1 AMCLPEERLLE
12 LWPDG
17 DHPNTVFGAVQST
30 IRGTESKPHVERID
44 EYFGLLPGDLALS
57 SFEDMLAQA
66 WLNASNKG
74 ITAETGLRQTAT
86 FSQLIN
92 IAAHSWEASVVLVD
106 VGPNLGALNRSAL
119 VAASDVVVPLAPDLF
134 SLQGLRNLGPS
145 LLEWREGW
153 KQRLSQLPENLG
165 PLPEGA
171 MTPIGYVIM
180 QHAMRL
186 DRPVLAY
193 GKWMKLI
200 PNAYHMRILGET
212 DDTPDD
218 PRLDDSCIATLK
230 NYRSLMP
237 LAMEA
242 RKPMFM
248 LRVADGALGAQQD
261 AVQKCYDDFRDLT
274 LRLATLL
281 DLDVPV
287 MQARKR

>member
-1 AMCLPEERLLE
+1 MKVVAFFNNKGGVGKTSLVYHISAMLSNLGVRVLAVDLDPQANLTAMCLPEERLLE

-17 DHPNTVFGAVQST
+17 DHPDTVFGAVES
-30 IRGTESKPHVERID
+30 IISRAESKPHVERID
-44 EYFGLLPGDLALS
+44 EYFGLLAGDLALS

-66 WLNASNKG
+66 WLNALNTG
-74 ITAETGLRQTAT
+74 ITGKTGVRQTAT
-86 FSQLIN
+86 FSEIIA
-92 IAAHSWEASVVLVD
+92 IAALSWEASVVLVD

-145 LLEWREGW
+145 LRDWRAGW
-153 KQRLSQLPENLG
+153 KQRLGQPNGSFG

-200 PNAYHMRILGET
+200 PSAYHRRILGAN

-242 RKPMFM
+242 RK
-248 LRVADGALGAQQD
+248 
-261 AVQKCYDDFRDLT
+261 
-274 LRLATLL
+274 
-281 DLDVPV
+281 
-287 MQARKR
+287 